1 MEDTLECT
9 KVALELEDTD
19 QPLRVSTSMF
29 IAIPIK
35 GSWELILILIS
46 KENNVFAKILLDTT
60 IWDGSKKERS
70 NIELSSIIADIRL
83 IISINTNL
91 YMVYNIS
98 LEAIWWALS
107 NTSLIMGIYS
117 VIPGIITNETCSY
130 W

>member
-19 QPLRVSTSMF
+19 QSLRISTSMF
-29 IAIPIK
+29 IAISIK
-35 GSWELILILIS
+35 DSWELILKLIS